1 MNLGDLLDFVGN
13 LLDYDPSNTVYRKQL
28 VSLLNDAQSRLLTD
42 RHWDFAGRDRRLQV
56 WTDIP
61 AQTITVT
68 VGSAQFTGTFPVS
81 SSTITP
87 GSELAGAAVEF
98 TEANGTVHRHVIA
111 WIQNGTTGHFLRP
124 YQGTVSGAV
133 SAKIQRRDV
142 ALPSDSMNVL
152 NVSDPHVGV
161 PAKAL
166 FLSKWER
173 EDANLDPELLGTIE
187 AYLPSE
193 GFRVSG
199 PQTTRGVT
207 VQSASAGQ
215 GLRTVD
221 VYMVNVR
228 NPNAQN
234 YPTYSLDV
242 SSGFESAFS
251 KVATF
256 TLSDTETL
264 HFAPETIPSN
274 TGLYRRY
281 YLTCSEANILAPVRV
296 RNADASGGVAVGV
309 DTVAPTGGVIL
320 KPNLALPH
328 LSGQSFQS
336 TSIRYRWN
344 QSSAYRTIQLY
355 PHPAGDQLVNVRA
368 VINPERMQEDQDAPL
383 VPASYAQI
391 IAYAALEQLTLK
403 VDNPALSA
411 VYARKKD
418 VLYRGMEARF
428 LGQVPRRIIKGNP
441 TAGYRFTRNPFGPL
455 TFS

>member
-1 MNLGDLLDFVGN
+1 MNLGDLLSFVGN
-13 LLDYDPSNTVYRKQL
+13 LLDYDPSNTVYRSQL
-28 VSLLNDAQSRLLTD
+28 VSLLNDAQARLLTD
-42 RHWDFAGRDRRLQV
+42 RHWDFGVRDRRLQV

-61 AQTITVT
+61 SQTITVT

-87 GSELAGAAVEF
+87 GSELAGATVEF
-98 TEANGTVHRHVIA
+98 TEANGTVHRHKIA
-111 WIQNGTTGHFLRP
+111 WIQNGSTGFFDRA
-124 YQGTVSGAV
+124 YSGTVSGAV
-133 SAKIQRRDV
+133 SATIKRRDI

-152 NVSDPHVGV
+152 NVSDPEVGV

-173 EDANLDPELLGTIE
+173 EDANLDPDLLGTIE
-187 AYLPSE
+187 AYLPSD

-199 PQTTRGVT
+199 PQTARGVS
-207 VQSASAGQ
+207 VQTATAGQ
-215 GLRTVD
+215 GVRTIE

-228 NPNAQN
+228 YPNAQN
-234 YPTYSLDV
+234 FPTYPLDV

-251 KVATF
+251 KVSTF
-256 TLSDTETL
+256 SLSDTQTL
-264 HFAPETIPSN
+264 HFAPETIPSR
-274 TGLYRRY
+274 TGFYRRY
-281 YLTCSEANILAPVRV
+281 YFTCAEANILAPVRV
-296 RNADASGGVAVGV
+296 RNADAEGGVQVGV
-309 DTVAPTGGVIL
+309 DTVAPTGGVTL
-320 KPNLALPH
+320 KPNLALST
-328 LSGQSFQS
+328 LSGQAFQS

-344 QSSAYRTIQLY
+344 QSSAYRTVQLY
-355 PHPAGDQLVNVRA
+355 PHPSQDQLLNVRTL
-368 VINPERMQEDQDAPL
+368 INPERMQEDQDAPL

-391 IAYAALEQLTLK
+391 LAYAALEQLALK

-411 VYARKKD
+411 VYSRKKE

-441 TAGYRFTRNPFGPL
+441 TAGYRFVRNPFGPL

>member
-42 RHWDFAGRDRRLQV
+42 RHWDFAGRDRRLKV

-98 TEANGTVHRHVIA
+98 TEANGTVHRHKIA
-111 WIQNGTTGHFLRP
+111 WIQNGATGHFLRP

-199 PQTTRGVT
+199 PQTARGVT

-215 GLRTVD
+215 GIRTVD

-228 NPNAQN
+228 YPNAQN

-251 KVATF
+251 KVSTF
-256 TLSDTETL
+256 SLSDTQTL
-264 HFAPETIPSN
+264 HFAPETIPNN

-281 YLTCSEANILAPVRV
+281 YFTCSEANILAPVRV
-296 RNADASGGVAVGV
+296 RNADATGGVAVGV
-309 DTVAPTGGVIL
+309 DTVAPTGGVTL

-344 QSSAYRTIQLY
+344 QSSAYRTVQLY
-355 PHPAGDQLVNVRA
+355 PHPAGDQFVNVRTL
-368 VINPERMQEDQDAPL
+368 INPERMQEDQDSPL

-391 IAYAALEQLTLK
+391 LAYAALEQLALK